1 MSHLIL
7 GPVVGGV
14 TQSSALIW
22 ARADATGVLYAWVG
36 SQPDLSDATLAG
48 ASLQLRAEDGFAGV
62 APIQNLSPNHR
73 YYYAIHLGTGSQPP
87 PDKVPADNLQGSF
100 TTSPVVGVNQPF
112 NFVFG
117 SCFRPAKPDSGMIYQ
132 RIASL
137 RLVEDLRFIL
147 LLGDQVYADD
157 FQTNG
162 LGRIALTLQ
171 DYRDV
176 YQHDWANA
184 SFRTLLKDLPAFM
197 TLDDHEVDDDWCW
210 SDPERQI
217 AHIPWWNRIERWLRG
232 YPRSAWQ
239 ISRQRV
245 RDALQAYWE
254 HQGMHAPHQE
264 QSMAMTSTGQYQ
276 LEESDPG
283 SLAYTFEFGGAA
295 FFVMDTRTMRVRGSG
310 ERTMLGSG
318 QWQLL
323 ESWLLSVKDRYPVK
337 FLVSSGSVL
346 FRMWADI
353 PKDRWT
359 GYTVE
364 RDRLLQFIAAND
376 IQGVY
381 ILTGDLH
388 SGHAI
393 QAKLFGPGS
402 QDLVVWE
409 FCASP
414 FEQKPNR
421 LAKLTHANISS
432 PALKDQYCHWIFPQA
447 NFGVVR
453 VGFTSQGDAQVTF
466 ELRDEFGQLLG
477 SAGESEQSM

>member
-7 GPVVGGV
+7 GPIVGGV
-14 TQSSALIW
+14 NQSSALIW
-22 ARADATGVLYAWVG
+22 ARADGVGILHVWIG
-36 SQPDLSDATLAG
+36 SLPDLSDATPAG
-48 ASLQLRAEDGFAGV
+48 SSLQLRAEDGYAGV
-62 APIQNLSPNHR
+62 APILNLSPDHL
-73 YYYAIHLGTGSQPP
+73 YYYAIHLGTVSQFPTDLP
-87 PDKVPADNLQGSF
+87 PADSFRGSF
-100 TTSPVVGVNQPF
+100 KTFPIAGVNQPF
-112 NFVFG
+112 CFAFG
-117 SCFRPAKPDSGMIYQ
+117 SCFRPSRPDSGVIYQ
-132 RIASL
+132 AIASL
-137 RLVEDLRFIL
+137 RHIEDLRFIL

-157 FQTNG
+157 LQTNG

-176 YQHDWANA
+176 YQNVWSNA
-184 SFRTLLKDLPAFM
+184 SFRSLLRDLPAFM

-217 AHIPWWNRIERWLRG
+217 AFIPWWNRLERWLRG

-264 QSMAMTSTGQYQ
+264 QSLELTLSGQYQ
-276 LEESDPG
+276 LEETDPG
-283 SLAYTFEFGGAA
+283 SLAYTFEYGGAA
-295 FFVMDTRTMRVRGSG
+295 FFVMDTRTMRVRTSG

-318 QWQLL
+318 QWQLV
-323 ESWLLSVKDRYPVK
+323 EAWLLSVKDRYPVK

-353 PKDRWT
+353 PKDRWS
-359 GYTVE
+359 GYTIE
-364 RDRLLQFIAAND
+364 RDRLLHFLAANG
-376 IQGVY
+376 IRGVY

-393 QAKLFGPGS
+393 QAKLYGPAS
-402 QDLVVWE
+402 QDLEIWE

-432 PALKDQYCHWIFPQA
+432 PALKDQYCHWIFSQA
-447 NFGVVR
+447 NFGLVR
-453 VGFTSQGDAQVTF
+453 VGFTPQGNAQVTI
-466 ELRDEFGQLLG
+466 ELCDEFRKAFRQGRWG
-477 SAGESEQSM
+477 